1 VIYITFLT
9 RKLLVLFRGVHFNRN
24 ALKRITVMGK

>member
-1 VIYITFLT
+1 MLHFLI